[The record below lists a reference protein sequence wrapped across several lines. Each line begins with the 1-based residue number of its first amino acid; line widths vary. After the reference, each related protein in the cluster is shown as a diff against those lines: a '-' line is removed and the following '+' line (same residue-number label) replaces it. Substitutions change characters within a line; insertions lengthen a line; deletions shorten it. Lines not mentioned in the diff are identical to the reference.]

1 MRCQI
6 IIEIK
11 YAIEIITLIE
21 LENNIVRKTEL

>member
-1 MRCQI
+1 MSQI